1 MSNFGIEFGK
11 MSIGGVGG
19 GMDSSRLREFRDN
32 TITPDG
38 GSVGGA
44 TEAGAPSFGDFLHKM
59 VNEANTSQLI
69 ADSKVQEVAAGRN
82 KDLHGA
88 VLAME
93 KADVNFRMLTQVRNK
108 VIEAYREIMRM
119 QV

>member
-1 MSNFGIEFGK
+1 MSMEFGLK
-11 MSIGGVGG
+11 SVTGA
-19 GMDSSRLREFRDN
+19 
-32 TITPDG
+32 G
-38 GSVGGA
+38 GSNQIREMREALQSDRAAGSQEGKGA
-44 TEAGAPSFGDFLHKM
+44 SFGDFLKSLAE
-59 VNEANTSQLI
+59 EANTSQLV
-69 ADSKVQEVAAGRN
+69 ADGKMQEVAAGRN

-93 KADVNFRMLTQVRNK
+93 KADVNFRLLSQVRNK

>member
-19 GMDSSRLREFRDN
+19 GMESSRLRELRDN
-32 TITPDG
+32 TIDTTGDA
-38 GSVGGA
+38 GSVESGSGA
-44 TEAGAPSFGDFLHKM
+44 SFGDFLHKM
-59 VNEANTSQLI
+59 VNEANSSQLI

>member
-1 MSNFGIEFGK
+1 MSNMGIEFGMK
-11 MSIGGVGG
+11 SMGG
-19 GMDSSRLREFRDN
+19 GMESSRIRERMESLSSER
-32 TITPDG
+32 T
-38 GSVGGA
+38 GA
-44 TEAGAPSFGDFLHKM
+44 TGEGKGASFGDFLK
-59 VNEANTSQLI
+59 NLAQETNSSQI
-69 ADSKVQEVAAGRN
+69 TADQKINEVAAGRN

-93 KADVNFRMLTQVRNK
+93 KADVNFRLLAQVRNK

>member
-1 MSNFGIEFGK
+1 MNSIEFGMK
-11 MSIGGVGG
+11 SIGG
-19 GMDSSRLREFRDN
+19 GMDSASTRLRESRESIQSDR
-32 TITPDG
+32 
-38 GSVGGA
+38 A
-44 TEAGAPSFGDFLHKM
+44 AGAEDAKGASFGDFLK
-59 VNEANTSQLI
+59 NLAEETNTSQI
-69 ADSKVQEVAAGRN
+69 VADNKMQEVAAGRN

-93 KADVNFRMLTQVRNK
+93 KADVNFRMLAQVRNK

>member
-1 MSNFGIEFGK
+1 MAMN
-11 MSIGGVGG
+11 
-19 GMDSSRLREFRDN
+19 GMDFGLRSSTSGMNGLGTDRMREMREQIQTDKAS
-32 TITPDG
+32 P
-38 GSVGGA
+38 SEKSEGA
-44 TEAGAPSFGDFLHKM
+44 TFGDYLKDLA
-59 VNEANTSQLI
+59 NEANSSQLI
-69 ADSKVQEVAAGRN
+69 ADSKMQEVAAGRN

-93 KADVNFRMLTQVRNK
+93 KAEVNFKLLSQVRNK